1 MNALDKIKS
10 RARAAPATIVLSE
23 GEDARVVQAAIL
35 ARQQEIAR
43 LILVGDG
50 ARVGALLE
58 RHGGKGMAGI
68 EIADPRRSGLR
79 GTLAATLLDLR
90 RHKGMTADAAHE
102 AAGEPLTFAAL
113 MVRAGLADGTIG
125 GAVATTADTVRAAIQ
140 IIGLR
145 PGSKLVSS
153 FFLML
158 LEAPHHHPKGT
169 LCFADCALVVDPDSA
184 ELAEIARTSAQ
195 SFAALTGDCP
205 RVAMLSF
212 STLGSARHPDVA
224 RVVEATAILRRENP
238 DLALDG
244 ELQFDTAFVPE
255 IARRKA
261 KDSPVAGRANVF
273 VFPSL
278 DAGNIGYK
286 IAQRIGA
293 AEAIGPVLQGLAR
306 PANDLSRGCSVGDI
320 VDLVA
325 VTAVQAAMGSGSGE
339 AR

>member
-1 MNALDKIKS
+1 M
-10 RARAAPATIVLSE
+10 
-23 GEDARVVQAAIL
+23 
-35 ARQQEIAR
+35 
-43 LILVGDG
+43 
-50 ARVGALLE
+50 
-58 RHGGKGMAGI
+58 
-68 EIADPRRSGLR
+68 
-79 GTLAATLLDLR
+79 
-90 RHKGMTADAAHE
+90 
-102 AAGEPLTFAAL
+102 
-113 MVRAGLADGTIG
+113 
-125 GAVATTADTVRAAIQ
+125 
-140 IIGLR
+140 
-145 PGSKLVSS
+145 
-153 FFLML
+153 
-158 LEAPHHHPKGT
+158 
-169 LCFADCALVVDPDSA
+169 
-184 ELAEIARTSAQ
+184 
-195 SFAALTGDCP
+195 
-205 RVAMLSF
+205 
-212 STLGSARHPDVA
+212 GSARHPDVA

>member
-113 MVRAGLADGTIG
+113 M
-125 GAVATTADTVRAAIQ
+125 VRAAIQ